1 MRCLSSSHASTSFLG
16 PPFEDSQA
24 SKSSYVPQD
33 RLYRQIVVSDHEMP
47 HRNDGEFHVK
57 LSEQIRREH
66 RALVKSRKQSWPL
79 IYDVAVVH
87 DHTRSRRQGEDRS
100 IRADLY
106 TSSSSSYVQLSK
118 VHALGKGLTY
128 NHYHIDLKCLDF
140 VLDLH

>member
-1 MRCLSSSHASTSFLG
+1 MRRPAFLD
-16 PPFEDSQA
+16 PPSEDSQA

-33 RLYRQIVVSDHEMP
+33 RLYRKIVVSDHEMP
-47 HRNDGEFHVK
+47 HRNGGEFHVK
-57 LSEQIRREH
+57 LGEQIRRKH
-66 RALVKSRKQSWPL
+66 HALAKSRKQSWPL

-87 DHTRSRRQGEDRS
+87 CHTRKTWKSRRQGEDQS
-100 IRADLY
+100 I

-118 VHALGKGLTY
+118 VHALGKGLSY